1 MKRLT
6 LLLFATALIFTSCK
20 NKTHDM
26 PTGNNEYTVEVVKTG
41 YADLKVSYPAT
52 IKGTKDVEIR
62 PKISGFVT

>member
-6 LLLFATALIFTSCK
+6 LLLWATSLIFTGCK
-20 NKTHDM
+20 NKTQEM

-41 YADLKVSYPAT
+41 NADLKVSYPAT

-62 PKISGFVT
+62 PKISS